1 MEKDFFSSRIR
12 LRHIHCFVAVAQE
25 GNLGRAA
32 ARLSLTQ
39 PAVSKTLAELEGLA
53 GARLFERGRQGAR
66 LTRDGE
72 AFLAHALPVL
82 EALDA
87 AGKAIGQHRVP
98 GVRAIQ
104 MAALPTV
111 APDLLPAVIN
121 AFRAV
126 HPDTGIQLR
135 TAANTA
141 LMAMLKAGDIDIAL
155 GRMSDPEMM
164 AGLSFEL
171 LYMEPLVIAARTG
184 HPLAA
189 LPTPALAQA
198 LDYPLVVSSKGTVP
212 RQHTEA
218 WLQTLGMTLPANC
231 IETMSVSVARLLAQQ
246 SDALWFTPAGAARA
260 DVASGMLVLAN
271 VTPGADAEA
280 VGLLR
285 RADARREPL
294 VEEFTRL
301 LRQEAAARK

>member
-39 PAVSKTLAELEGLA
+39 PAVSKTLGELEELA

-87 AGKAIGQHRVP
+87 AGRAMGQHRAP
-98 GVRAIQ
+98 GARAIHV
-104 MAALPTV
+104 AALPTV
-111 APDLLPAVIN
+111 APDLLPAAVN
-121 AFRAV
+121 AFRAL
-126 HPDTGIQLR
+126 HPDAGILLR

-141 LMAMLKAGDIDIAL
+141 LMAMLKADDIDIAL

-171 LYMEPLVIAARTG
+171 LYMEPLVIAARPG

-189 LPTPALAQA
+189 LPSPALAQA

-212 RQHTEA
+212 RHHTAA
-218 WLQTLGMTLPANC
+218 WLQKLGMALPANC
-231 IETMSVSVARLLAQQ
+231 IETMSVSVARLLTQQ
-246 SDALWFTPAGAARA
+246 SDALWFTPAGAVRA
-260 DVASGMLVLAN
+260 DVASGMLVLVN
-271 VTPGADAEA
+271 VPPGAAEEA

-285 RADARREPL
+285 RADARRDPL
-294 VEEFTRL
+294 IEEFVRL
-301 LRQEAAARK
+301 LKQCAAARN